1 MSLPCRMS
9 CLLPRVVGWAFWSL
23 GDWGSGGVEGR
34 RRGGRGKVWVWE
46 TRAQAAGHAPGL
58 WRSRAVRSSDCGVQ
72 LLSLPLFFGFCF
84 WSLPVL
90 LPSSVLCLLLVPA
103 FCFCVFLRL
112 CAFVGCA
119 LPRAAEWAGGFLPLL
134 RFCFCFCCG
143 SFGLARWRCIR
154 ARAWVGGG
162 VALRDGGGPGPWG
175 FAVAVCMCDPRRDW
189 GVAWV

>member
-1 MSLPCRMS
+1 M
-9 CLLPRVVGWAFWSL
+9 VVGRL
-23 GDWGSGGVEGR
+23 GSGGVEGR

-46 TRAQAAGHAPGL
+46 TCAQAADSAPGL

-112 CAFVGCA
+112 CPLVGFA
-119 LPRAAEWAGGFLPLL
+119 LPRAAEWAGEFLPLL
-134 RFCFCFCCG
+134 RFCFCCG
-143 SFGLARWRCIR
+143 SFGLARWRRTR

-162 VALRDGGGPGPWG
+162 SGIADGPGPWG
-175 FAVAVCMCDPRRDW
+175 CAVFGAVCCCSW
-189 GVAWV
+189 GVQVLNRVLQRPSKGRIVAWPA